1 MSDYANKSTY
11 SVASLAQ
18 AFHSNLSLNET
29 TRDWYVDSGA
39 TTHMA
44 PSSAHVDSSKPYHDK
59 DRVIFGN
66 GNVLPVS
73 QIGTTS
79 ISPRLEL
86 NDIFIV
92 PHIKNNL
99 LSVSKLTNN
108 FLVDFFSCAY
118 FAI

>member
-1 MSDYANKSTY
+1 M
-11 SVASLAQ
+11 AQ
-18 AFHSNLSLNET
+18 AFHSNISLNET